1 MTDGRRKGV
10 RPRTP
15 QPPAAGIALLALL
28 MSACASTP
36 TEKVGYDAVVT
47 GDFPA
52 RSRPAAPSRE
62 PDTRLIDKGYFM
74 LGRLSVTHVVEDDG
88 AQSSH
93 NESPTEQAARE
104 AAARGAD
111 LLLLSKDQVR
121 QSETRTRQG
130 ACLRSRQQT
139 QLVSKPR
146 YSYDCRQVGN
156 NMECGNR
163 QTGTELVPQT
173 ITVCEQHEQL
183 SYQHV
188 TLFSEGSIWRH
199 DPQRVAADRA
209 LHKALTAGPSAE
221 LDKLIAQRPSIEAP
235 LLDGR
240 RPLSVAVA
248 AGNMGA
254 VRLLLERGAV
264 PGLTDLQLA
273 TERGHGAVARL
284 LVERGPSAGGAEGAD
299 QSALWSASVLGQT
312 PVVDALLARGA
323 DHKVRD
329 NADGQNALHK
339 AAWACRLD
347 TVKLLLARGADRSA
361 TTRDGEHAIDLA
373 RSSAEWSRRNPAE
386 QAACRGIIKL
396 LGR

>member
-1 MTDGRRKGV
+1 MSDDRRKGV

-15 QPPAAGIALLALL
+15 QPPAVGIALLALL
-28 MSACASTP
+28 MSACASTL
-36 TEKVGYDAVVT
+36 TEEVGYDAVVT
-47 GDFPA
+47 GEFSA
-52 RSRPAAPSRE
+52 RSRSAAPSRE
-62 PDTRLIDKGYFM
+62 PETSFIDKGYFM

-88 AQSSH
+88 AQISH
-93 NESPTEQAARE
+93 NESPTEQAAR
-104 AAARGAD
+104 GAD
-111 LLLLSKDQVR
+111 LLLLSQDRVR

-130 ACLRSRQQT
+130 ACLRSRQRT

-146 YSYDCRQVGN
+146 YSYECRQVGN
-156 NMECGNR
+156 NRECGNR
-163 QTGTELVPQT
+163 QTGTELVSQT

-188 TLFSEGSIWRH
+188 TLLSEGSIWRH
-199 DPQRVAADRA
+199 DPQRVAIDRA

-221 LDKLIAQRPSIEAP
+221 LDKLIAQHPSIEAP

-254 VRLLLERGAV
+254 VRLLLERGAK
-264 PGLTDLQLA
+264 PELTDLRLA
-273 TERGHGAVARL
+273 TESGHGAVARL
-284 LVERGPSAGGAEGAD
+284 LIERGPSAGGDEGAD

-312 PVVDALLARGA
+312 PVVEALLARGA

-361 TTRDGEHAIDLA
+361 TTRDGERAIDLA
-373 RSSAEWSRRNPAE
+373 RSSAEWSRRSPAE
-386 QAACRGIIKL
+386 QAACRDIIKL